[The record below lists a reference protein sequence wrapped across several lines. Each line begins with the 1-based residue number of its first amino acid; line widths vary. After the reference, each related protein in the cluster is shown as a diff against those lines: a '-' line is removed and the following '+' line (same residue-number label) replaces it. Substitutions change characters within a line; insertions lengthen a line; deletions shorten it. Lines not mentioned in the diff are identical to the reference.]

1 MAMGE
6 DWEQDV
12 LEEARQT
19 IIRSR
24 GQIKFPIRIGTVFA
38 RSRNQLSVRS
48 GAALA

>member
-1 MAMGE
+1 MGE

-38 RSRNQLSVRS
+38 RFFDLRRCLHCTVR
-48 GAALA
+48 LV